1 MHLPDSSWYS
11 DMSIM
16 DGIRVKTIPQLLAL
30 TLLALL
36 TGCASMKSTL
46 ADPQD
51 IAVVPAAH
59 EAGDSIM
66 FNVLVAEI
74 SARRGDHDSTY
85 EYYQRATR
93 QTDNP
98 AIAER
103 GARLSIHSQNVERT
117 ISSTETWVERA
128 PESVEA
134 RRILGAL
141 LLRNHQPDLAV
152 KHFEKIIA
160 LKEADADGGVLGAF
174 MLIAE
179 QLRKEP
185 NKVVASQV
193 LRKVVRRS
201 IEVPEAWYVQAWYYT
216 KTKKPEKAMES
227 VDRAL
232 SLRPGWGKAVV
243 LRVSIME
250 SLGETKEVLSFL
262 EEQVEEFTGDAD
274 IFIRYGQALLSQGRD
289 YEALIQFKS
298 ALDIHPRSAEILSS
312 IVLVHLSNKNY
323 KHARPFLTRLLE
335 IDGQE
340 DKANYYFG
348 ELEEGLGN
356 RKEAITH
363 YASVT
368 HGLIYFNARI
378 RMATLIAEAD
388 IDAGISVLRGLSL
401 HDNRRRIQ
409 VLLLEGGLLEE
420 SGRYIDAIETYSQA
434 LELSPGNED
443 ILYTR
448 AMAGDLAGRLDIL
461 ERDLRAIL
469 DKNSGNYHA
478 WNALGYTLT
487 LRTTRYEEA
496 RGYLEKAIA
505 LRPND
510 FYVLDSMGWVL
521 YKMGQIGEALDYLT
535 RALDAKQDA
544 EVAAHLGEV
553 RWVSGDQDGASKVWA
568 LAKELDEN
576 NPILVEIL
584 ERFSQ

>member
-1 MHLPDSSWYS
+1 M
-11 DMSIM
+11 
-16 DGIRVKTIPQLLAL
+16 KTILQILVLALVALLA
-30 TLLALL
+30 
-36 TGCASMKSTL
+36 GCASMKSTF
-46 ADPQD
+46 AEPQKV
-51 IAVVPAAH
+51 AVSPAAH
-59 EAGDSIM
+59 RADDSLM
-66 FNVLVAEI
+66 FNVLAAEI

-85 EYYQRATR
+85 EYYQRAVR
-93 QTDNP
+93 QSDHP

-103 GARLSIHSQNVERT
+103 GARLSIHSQDVART
-117 ISSTETWVERA
+117 ITSTKTWVERD
-128 PESVEA
+128 PDSVEA
-134 RRILGAL
+134 RRIMGAL
-141 LLRNHQPDLAV
+141 LLRDHQLDAAV
-152 KHFEKIIA
+152 EQFEAIIS
-160 LKEADADGGVLGAF
+160 LEKEDTNGGVLKAF

-185 NKVVASQV
+185 DKVAASQV
-193 LRKVVRRS
+193 MRELVQRS
-201 IEVPEAWYVQAWYYT
+201 IETPEAWYVQAWYYT

-250 SLGETKEVLSFL
+250 SLGGTKDVLVFL
-262 EEQVEEFTGDAD
+262 EEQVEEFPDDAD

-298 ALDIHPRSAEILSS
+298 ALDIRPRAAEILSS

-323 KHARPFLTRLLE
+323 KNARPFLTRLLE
-335 IDGQE
+335 IEGQE

-356 RKEAITH
+356 RQEAIAH
-363 YASVT
+363 YASVS

-378 RMATLIAEAD
+378 RMASLIAEAD
-388 IDAGISVLRGLSL
+388 IDAGISILRGLSL

-409 VLLLEGGLLEE
+409 VLLLEGGLLEDA
-420 SGRYIDAIETYSQA
+420 GRYVDAIDTYSQA

-448 AMAGDLAGRLDIL
+448 AMAGDMAGRLDIL

-469 DKNSGNYHA
+469 DKNPKNYHA

-521 YKMGQIGEALDYLT
+521 YKLGQIGDALDYLT
-535 RALDAKQDA
+535 RALEAKQDA

-553 RWVSGDQDGASKVWA
+553 RWVSGDQEGASKVWD